1 MIFYQVKKCS
11 MLIVCALAWKSLQS
25 QQSDRKTDPVIVK
38 IHWMQI
44 GEKFLKL
51 VCLKQW
57 FC

>member
-1 MIFYQVKKCS
+1 MH
-11 MLIVCALAWKSLQS
+11 IVCALAWKSLQS